1 MKVEVYV
8 WDWPLRVF
16 HWLLVVAVTGAYIT
30 GQLGGE
36 LTDWHA
42 RFGSL
47 TLGLLVFRLI
57 WGLVGSTHARF
68 VNFFPTWSK
77 LLAYVRGDWLGV
89 GHNPLGALAVFA
101 LLGVLIIL
109 VATGLF
115 ANDDIAFEGPLF
127 SLIDKDLSDKLS
139 GWHIRSVNVLL
150 ILLGLHISSILFYQV
165 VKKAD
170 LLAPMVTGKKQ
181 MPRSLAPSDIRSAGP
196 LRLLISLALASLVV
210 WGVWGDDPL
219 HYLPQLA
226 SAQTAQVQNAF

>member
-8 WDWPLRVF
+8 WDWPLRLF
-16 HWLLVVAVTGAYIT
+16 HWLLVIAVTGAYIT

-36 LTDWHA
+36 LTEWHA

-47 TLGLLVFRLI
+47 TLGLVVFRLV
-57 WGLVGSTHARF
+57 WGFLGSTHARF
-68 VNFFPTWSK
+68 ANFFPNWSK
-77 LLAYVRGDWLGV
+77 LVAYIRGDWIGV

-109 VATGLF
+109 VGTGLF

-139 GWHIRSVNVLL
+139 GWHQRSVNVLL
-150 ILLGLHISSILFYQV
+150 ILLGLHISSILFYQLI
-165 VKKAD
+165 KKAD
-170 LLAPMVTGKKQ
+170 LVLPMLTGKKQ

-196 LRLLISLALASLVV
+196 FRLLISLALASLVV

-219 HYLPQLA
+219 RYLPQLA
-226 SAQTAQVQNAF
+226 SAQTTQAQNIP